1 MKSHRLV
8 HFICLFISVL
18 ISIQQLP
25 AAENRKSQT
34 AGRHFNLNNFSE
46 TVTLAS
52 ADSAELQHKFGHGI
66 ISGGKILLDDTWY
79 FITAPTRLNR
89 RSAKW
94 LGSVLLTTG
103 LIYAYDADILNAF
116 RRNNDIPI
124 YSDFIKI
131 GTDLGP
137 LGHMG
142 ITNKYYFGGLV
153 AGAVFKIKFLE
164 EISFQILE
172 SHLVAGIFKN
182 LANVVAGRARPF
194 EEKGP
199 YFFKFN
205 EGSSFPSGH
214 ASTSFQ
220 LATILSAH
228 VKHWTASVVFY
239 GLASAIAAQRI
250 ESRGHWPS
258 DVFIGALYG
267 TVVSRAILQRHE
279 QRKLNLTVNPSGVGL
294 AYSF

>member
-1 MKSHRLV
+1 VKPHRLA
-8 HFICLFISVL
+8 HIICLFIHVL

-25 AAENRKSQT
+25 AAENIKFRTDGQP
-34 AGRHFNLNNFSE
+34 FNCSNLPEITSR
-46 TVTLAS
+46 TS
-52 ADSAELQHKFGHGI
+52 ADSAEQKHKFGHGI
-66 ISGGKILLDDTWY
+66 LSGGKNLLDDTWY
-79 FITAPTRLNR
+79 FISAPTRLNR
-89 RSAKW
+89 HSAKW
-94 LGSVLLTTG
+94 VGGVVLTSG

-116 RRNNDIPI
+116 RRNNDLPV
-124 YSDFIKI
+124 YSDFLKI
-131 GTDLGP
+131 GADIGP

-153 AGAVFKIKFLE
+153 VGAVFKIKFLE
-164 EISFQILE
+164 EICFQILE

-182 LANVVAGRARPF
+182 LANVVVGRARPF

-205 EGSSFPSGH
+205 AGTSFPSGH

-220 LATILSAH
+220 LATILAAH
-228 VKHWTASVVFY
+228 VKHRSASVVFY

-279 QRKLNLTVNPSGVGL
+279 QRKLNLTVNPTGVGL